1 MRYRIIPIAT
11 IFSILGSLAAGS
23 VACYQTAGE
32 SRRPAA
38 AGKFDESLVAA
49 NNRFGFELFNQLQLT
64 DKGKNV
70 FYSPLS
76 VALALSMAYNGAA
89 GETKEAMRRTLKIEG
104 LSLDELNE
112 ASAALIN
119 SLRSSNPKVELAIA
133 NSLWARR
140 EAQFRED
147 FLERNRQFFAAEV
160 ASLDFGAPSAMTT
173 INNWVSRNTKSKI
186 PSIINQINPD
196 DVMSLINAVYF
207 KGQWENKFNKEL
219 TKNKP
224 FYPLSGPQKKIPM
237 MSQSG
242 DYQYYRDYRG
252 YKFQAVRLFYGAKGA
267 SLDLFLPDKDSSINE
282 LLKGM
287 SLEKCEQWAR
297 SFHQAP
303 GVIKIP
309 RFKMNYES
317 SLNDPLKAV
326 GMGVAF
332 VPGKA
337 DFSGMRDQDDLYISE
352 VKHKAIVE
360 VNEEGT
366 MASAATSVGLRPVIA
381 RHRFTFIADH
391 PFLMMI
397 RDQRTKALLFMGV
410 VVDPE

>member
-11 IFSILGSLAAGS
+11 MFSILGFLAAG
-23 VACYQTAGE
+23 VVVGYQTAGE
-32 SRRPAA
+32 SRRPAVE
-38 AGKFDESLVAA
+38 GKFDERLVAA
-49 NNRFGFELFNQLQLT
+49 NNRFGFELFNQLQLK

-89 GETKEAMRRTLKIEG
+89 GETKEAMRRTLKTEG
-104 LSLDELNE
+104 LSLDELNQ

-119 SLRSSNPKVELAIA
+119 SLRSSDPKVELAVA

-140 EAQFRED
+140 EVKFRED

-160 ASLDFGAPSAMTT
+160 ASLDFGAPSALTA
-173 INNWVSRNTKSKI
+173 INDWVSRNTKSKI

-196 DVMSLINAVYF
+196 DVMFLINAVYF
-207 KGQWENKFNKEL
+207 KGQWENKFQKGL
-219 TKNKP
+219 TKNEL
-224 FYPLSGPQKKIPM
+224 FYPLSGSQKEVPM

-242 DYQYYRDYRG
+242 NYQYYRGD
-252 YKFQAVRLFYGAKGA
+252 KFQAVRLFYGAKSA
-267 SLDLFLPDKDSSINE
+267 SLDLFLPDNDSSIDD
-282 LLKGM
+282 LLKGL
-287 SLEKCEQWAR
+287 SFEQCGKWTG

-303 GVIKIP
+303 GDIQIP
-309 RFKMNYES
+309 RFKMDYES
-317 SLNDPLKAV
+317 SLNDSLKAM

-332 VPGKA
+332 LGGKA
-337 DFSGMRDQDDLYISE
+337 DFSGMRDQHDLFISE
-352 VKHKAIVE
+352 VKHMAVVE

-366 MASAATSVGLRPVIA
+366 EAAAATSVGMRLSSSPQ
-381 RHRFTFIADH
+381 RFSFIADH

-397 RDQRTKALLFMGV
+397 RDQRTDAILFMGV
-410 VVDPE
+410 VVDPK